1 MKTLIIAI
9 FATAAM
15 AIGPSVALADVSP
28 NGPGQPGAPQTTC
41 GTDPGSFP
49 VQPTGFGTAG
59 FAKADLVY
67 AGSPLNPT
75 GTGAVPN
82 APQAIS
88 QYDIACFQLTSH

>member
-49 VQPTGFGTAG
+49 VQPAG
-59 FAKADLVY
+59 FSSPGFAIADFHY
-67 AGSPLNPT
+67 AGSPGNPT
-75 GTGAVPN
+75 GTGAVPS
-82 APQAIS
+82 APQAIA